1 MIDLMLDY
9 SKVEKFP
16 DVIPWDVYM
25 KVMAKIHWQK
35 KACFRNFIKAG
46 RNFKFA
52 LYRLLNRMFLKE
64 EFPKVSTEAQAL
76 IAFNASAFK
85 LKTVWGDF
93 HKVQTCL
100 APLCDRLDKQEH
112 IKVCRFYKV
121 KWEDM
126 HNKDSLLL
134 ARYLAGVDR
143 ERRRRWRGEC
153 LS

>member
-1 MIDLMLDY
+1 MLDY

-35 KACFRNFIKAG
+35 KACFRDFIKAG

-93 HKVQTCL
+93 HKVQ
-100 APLCDRLDKQEH
+100 
-112 IKVCRFYKV
+112 
-121 KWEDM
+121 
-126 HNKDSLLL
+126 SLLL
-134 ARYLAGVDR
+134 Q
-143 ERRRRWRGEC
+143 GEVGGHVHVQQGLPAVGQIPC
-153 LS
+153 GS